1 MLTRGSTISSLF
13 TMENYASD
21 PACSPLGASCDGVL
35 RSSTD
40 SNRSFSSKYYD
51 SVWESA
57 ASVYRKRS
65 SIHQLKTRLTPTLS
79 SKPATSPRLRRS
91 IRQMWDLDEGGWES
105 FEEDRE
111 PSALDEREA
120 ASSDAGSLESQQL
133 LGPAC
138 TVASDV
144 QEWTRLGDLSR
155 KVSDCVCM
163 IDEVIK

>member
-1 MLTRGSTISSLF
+1 
-13 TMENYASD
+13 
-21 PACSPLGASCDGVL
+21 
-35 RSSTD
+35 
-40 SNRSFSSKYYD
+40 
-51 SVWESA
+51 
-57 ASVYRKRS
+57 
-65 SIHQLKTRLTPTLS
+65 
-79 SKPATSPRLRRS
+79 
-91 IRQMWDLDEGGWES
+91 MWDLDEGGWES

-120 ASSDAGSLESQQL
+120 ALSDAGSLESQQL

-138 TVASDV
+138 TVASDE